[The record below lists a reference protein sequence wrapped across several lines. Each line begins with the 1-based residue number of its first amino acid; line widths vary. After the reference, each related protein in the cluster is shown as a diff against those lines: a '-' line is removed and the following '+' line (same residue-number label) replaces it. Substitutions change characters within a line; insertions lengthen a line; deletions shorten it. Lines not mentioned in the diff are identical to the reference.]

1 MSALNIFCRNSI
13 FLRSK
18 FVQRTILN
26 GSFIPR
32 RSKTDDSYKSSD
44 LTSSTILV
52 QDGLTVQELPVIVY
66 KVKNV
71 LYPHIEKS
79 DVSEN
84 STKYTEK
91 ESSVHLMINKEF
103 AKCSTLDDVYL
114 LLSKCST
121 ITPNIALGAL
131 ECVYNIC
138 DSLNNNGEILLDTVL
153 LDKLCNI
160 ISCSDDIYAIMRAL
174 NVVVSKNK
182 NYLDILSDE
191 ILKRI
196 ADNKLS
202 VLQACDVIAFFGNN
216 IEVEKYSLNI
226 EKLWVGLVG
235 KEKEFDEEKTI
246 KCFSILHYLKT
257 SQKIVLRVLERRML
271 TLWWQMKPESVIQV
285 MDCLLKNKIYATKI
299 LPVLGKW
306 TNTNIHTLSEDNLLE
321 IVSKLNSLEYTDVLI
336 EKALERYIK
345 VKGLNIKL
353 DILMVAIMNHITMF
367 KIRNPHILSGC
378 AEYFIANGKNLNPI
392 FLKPILYPFGFLNF
406 QPSNGLKFWETVENV
421 VSEKFLKIPVDDI
434 LDILL
439 SCIYLEKYPLNFVTN
454 VFNPNFLERI
464 NISEKSHKLRCK
476 LKLLDTAMTLECK
489 AYKGP
494 LLPKYRTSQPYWY
507 DGRIKRLVNHIRE
520 NLNFIAGGEDSWS
533 TFVMLPNIFASN
545 LYIVDLMIH
554 PKGLRNSILSLNLI
568 KDRNVNVAVLINLP
582 DHFCSKGET
591 LIGPQSMRIKH
602 LRLMGVKVVSLKY
615 EILYKL
621 SIHSKALN
629 NYIVENLKEALPAL

>member
-1 MSALNIFCRNSI
+1 M
-13 FLRSK
+13 
-18 FVQRTILN
+18 
-26 GSFIPR
+26 
-32 RSKTDDSYKSSD
+32 
-44 LTSSTILV
+44 

-71 LYPHIEKS
+71 LYPHIEKG
-79 DVSEN
+79 DRVSYN
-84 STKYTEK
+84 STKHTEK
-91 ESSVHLMINKEF
+91 ESSVHEMINKEF
-103 AKCSTLDDVYL
+103 AKCSSLDDVYL

-131 ECVYNIC
+131 ERIYNIF
-138 DSLNNNGEILLDTVL
+138 DGLNDNREITLDTLL

-160 ISCSDDIYAIMRAL
+160 ISHSDDIYAIMRAL
-174 NVVVSKNK
+174 NVVVLKNE
-182 NYLDILSDE
+182 NYLNILCDE

-216 IEVEKYSLNI
+216 IEVEKYSSNI

-246 KCFSILHYLKT
+246 KCFSILHHLKT
-257 SQKIVLRVLERRML
+257 SQKIVLRVLERRMF
-271 TLWWQMKPESVIQV
+271 TLWWQMKPENVIQV
-285 MDCLLKNKIYATKI
+285 MDALFKNKIYTTKI

-306 TNTNIHTLSEDNLLE
+306 TNTNIHVLSEDNLLE
-321 IVSKLNSLEYTDVLI
+321 IILKFSSLEYNDFQI

-353 DILMVAIMNHITMF
+353 DMLIVTITNYITTF
-367 KIRNPHILSGC
+367 KIRNPHILNGC
-378 AEYFIANGKNLNPI
+378 AEYFIANGKSLNPI
-392 FLKPILYPFGFLNF
+392 FLKSLLYPFGFLNF

-421 VSEKFLKIPVDDI
+421 LGEKFLKVSVDDV

-439 SCIYLEKYPLNFVTN
+439 SCIYLEKYPLNFVSH
-454 VFNPNFLERI
+454 VFNPHFLERI
-464 NISEKSHKLRCK
+464 NNSENSHNLRCK

-494 LLPKYRTSQPYWY
+494 LLPKLKNSQSFWY
-507 DGRIKRLVNHIRE
+507 DGRIKRLINHLRE
-520 NLNFIAGGEDSWS
+520 SFNFIAGGEECWS
-533 TFVMLPNIFASN
+533 AFITLPNIFTTN

-554 PKGLRNSILSLNLI
+554 PKNLRNSILNLNLS

-591 LIGPQSMRIKH
+591 FIGPQMMRIKH
-602 LRLMGVKVVSLKY
+602 LRLMGLKVVNLKY
-615 EILYKL
+615 EVLYK
-621 SIHSKALN
+621 HSVHRKALN
-629 NYIVENLKEALPAL
+629 NYIVENLKKALPAL